1 MIVEKG
7 AIILDIRKCAVI
19 GCGFVGASI
28 AFSLVESGLFTELV
42 LIDINRK
49 KAEGEAMDLNHG
61 VPFAQPMKIWAG
73 DYKDTADWPRD
84 PDSRGKPA
92 AG

>member
-1 MIVEKG
+1 M
-7 AIILDIRKCAVI
+7 DIRKCAVI

-61 VPFAQPMKIWAG
+61 VLRPC
-73 DYKDTADWPRD
+73 D

>member
-1 MIVEKG
+1 M
-7 AIILDIRKCAVI
+7 DIRKCAVI

-61 VPFAQPMKIWAG
+61 VPFAQL
-73 DYKDTADWPRD
+73 
-84 PDSRGKPA
+84 
-92 AG
+92 

>member
-1 MIVEKG
+1 M
-7 AIILDIRKCAVI
+7 DIRKCAVI

-73 DYKDTADWPRD
+73 DYKDTAPGQTS
-84 PDSRGKPA
+84 SRMRPGLIWYTKMS
-92 AG
+92 G